1 MIKKMTNKN
10 TAKNYNERYITISI
24 SRQNYEKLKTLGFA
38 GDSFNDVMDRLLS
51 KYKMTTTTT
60 KLEEE

>member
-1 MIKKMTNKN
+1 MTNKN
-10 TAKNYNERYITISI
+10 TAENYNERYITISI

-51 KYKMTTTTT
+51 KYKMTTTKT
-60 KLEEE
+60 KL